1 MKDKFNLLYVVLLF
15 IIIVLINVLIFTP
28 KNTVSFDYEK
38 IENSYLISIKELKQQ
53 IDSVAVLN
61 KGLMLKLEDLKN
73 SIPDRKKELL
83 QINNEIKK
91 INELYKNT
99 NYRDST
105 DVALIQR
112 LSR

>member
-1 MKDKFNLLYVVLLF
+1 MNDKFNVLYVVLLF
-15 IIIVLINVLIFTP
+15 VIIVLINILIFTP
-28 KNTVSFDYEK
+28 KDTASFDYER
-38 IENSYLISIKELKQQ
+38 IENNYLISIKQLKQQ
-53 IDSVAVLN
+53 IDSVATLN
-61 KGLMLKLEDLKN
+61 KDLMLKLEDLKS
-73 SIPDRKKELL
+73 SIPNRKKELL

>member
-1 MKDKFNLLYVVLLF
+1 
-15 IIIVLINVLIFTP
+15 
-28 KNTVSFDYEK
+28 
-38 IENSYLISIKELKQQ
+38 
-53 IDSVAVLN
+53 
-61 KGLMLKLEDLKN
+61 MLKLEDLKN